1 MNGEA
6 VCYQCATDEEK
17 HRMIYHAKDGVAQCS
32 RCGRPFQVSVLQGP
46 TDDLVGRVAPAPQY
60 TRADVVAMVRLWRL
74 WPFDPWV
81 WWGRLICWAAGGHQV
96 RRFHGWNWCRR
107 CARVAP
113 EEGAPVD
120 GWEPN
125 GGNLYRPH
133 RLMVGQGKFWR
144 CAHGNTGITMG
155 PEPQFAV
162 MWNDCERCA
171 EADPAARAEWIAG
184 HMNHTKEGK

>member
-1 MNGEA
+1 MNQEA
-6 VCYQCATDEEK
+6 VCYQCDTDEEK
-17 HRMIYHAKDGVAQCS
+17 HRMIYHAKDGAAQCS

-46 TDDLVGRVAPAPQY
+46 TDDLVGRVAP
-60 TRADVVAMVRLWRL
+60 
-74 WPFDPWV
+74 
-81 WWGRLICWAAGGHQV
+81 
-96 RRFHGWNWCRR
+96 
-107 CARVAP
+107 

-120 GWEPN
+120 GLEPN

-155 PEPQFAV
+155 PEPQLAV
-162 MWNDCERCA
+162 IWNDCERCA

-184 HMNHTKEGK
+184 HMRHTKEGK